1 MFEAKDVDIDVK
13 DIEMDAD
20 GEPLAKKSKKAVSK
34 EKLLKR
40 DLGMVESTK
49 VTDSFIKNADFQRF
63 STKLNHFYPLPS
75 QMMRNFIFLYFI
87 KTVLFSDPTT
97 KKKTK

>member
-40 DLGMVESTK
+40 DLGMVESI
-49 VTDSFIKNADFQRF
+49 VYISI
-63 STKLNHFYPLPS
+63 
-75 QMMRNFIFLYFI
+75 
-87 KTVLFSDPTT
+87 TVF
-97 KKKTK
+97 

>member
-63 STKLNHFYPLPS
+63 SIKLDHF
-75 QMMRNFIFLYFI
+75 
-87 KTVLFSDPTT
+87 
-97 KKKTK
+97 

>member
-1 MFEAKDVDIDVK
+1 MFEAIDVDIDVK

-63 STKLNHFYPLPS
+63 STKLDHFYPLPS
-75 QMMRNFIFLYFI
+75 QLMRNFIFLYFI